1 MDKPV
6 STIQLA
12 HALRD
17 ACVALDQIRRSS
29 HGAGIWPDRVG
40 KHVALAIAA
49 IPEDVL
55 SNWLLSTGLACQA
68 PSMAR
73 HAVPQ
78 HKAA

>member
-55 SNWLLSTGLACQA
+55 SNWLLTNNTIGGAEILAA
-68 PSMAR
+68 LNT
-73 HAVPQ
+73 